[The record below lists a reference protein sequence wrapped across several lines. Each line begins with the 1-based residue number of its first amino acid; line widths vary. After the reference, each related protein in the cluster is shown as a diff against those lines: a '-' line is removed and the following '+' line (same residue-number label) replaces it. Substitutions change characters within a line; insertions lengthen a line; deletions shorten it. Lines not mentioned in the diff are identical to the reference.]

1 MNKILKKALVLC
13 TIVLLAATNSLTS
26 LAQSRI
32 QPNVYSPEFPHAY
45 IETSN
50 IMTRA
55 DGDTTVTAT
64 VYVKEVQSILEH
76 QKLKNS

>member
-32 QPNVYSPEFPHAY
+32 QPNVYSPEFPDAY
-45 IETSN
+45 IETSKMVCR
-50 IMTRA
+50 ICLYFSSP
-55 DGDTTVTAT
+55 DLFIV
-64 VYVKEVQSILEH
+64 L
-76 QKLKNS
+76 

>member
-26 LAQSRI
+26 LAQS
-32 QPNVYSPEFPHAY
+32 NVYSPEFPDAY